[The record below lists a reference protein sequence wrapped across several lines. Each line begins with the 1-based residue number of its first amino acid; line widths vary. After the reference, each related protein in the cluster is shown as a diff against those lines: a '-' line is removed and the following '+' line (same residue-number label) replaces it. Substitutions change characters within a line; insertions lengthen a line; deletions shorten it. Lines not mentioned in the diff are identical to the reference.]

1 MEWISPR
8 RVEISLTGNKKTNK
22 WSWESLF
29 MCYPSCLS
37 IFLRWFTIFL
47 SFKVTRNYCLDLC
60 AISSVN
66 AIFGD
71 FKHFVMLQRIIWVTR
86 FQMVLLLIEDRKSCL
101 KTTLSEF
108 CYDSNPITLSILLAL
123 AFSMMS
129 ACWFRTAFGF
139 QPTQNA
145 PVGWRLA
152 STDVTTI
159 SLLNDA
165 YKYLWVGIVYLSFC
179 YTLVYCLL
187 HFLSGFGLNLQW
199 LWHGLTNESC
209 CSFVLL
215 YWISLICRLESLHV
229 EGTAVAYLDS
239 SSLSLLCST

>member
-1 MEWISPR
+1 MFFILSWFWLFHNFNNCILFLDFSARKSVVSVVALEWISPR
-8 RVEISLTGNKKTNK
+8 RVEISLMGNKKTNK

-108 CYDSNPITLSILLAL
+108 CYDSNPSTLSILLAL

-129 ACWFRTAFGF
+129 AC
-139 QPTQNA
+139 
-145 PVGWRLA
+145 
-152 STDVTTI
+152 
-159 SLLNDA
+159 
-165 YKYLWVGIVYLSFC
+165 
-179 YTLVYCLL
+179 
-187 HFLSGFGLNLQW
+187 
-199 LWHGLTNESC
+199 
-209 CSFVLL
+209 
-215 YWISLICRLESLHV
+215 
-229 EGTAVAYLDS
+229 
-239 SSLSLLCST
+239 